1 MTVLDSS
8 RDRLGRSLGVLRLS
22 LTARC
27 NLACT
32 YCCPNNDEPQVQLDG
47 NDQLALI
54 RTACKLGVR
63 SLRLTGGEPL
73 LSDRLLPLLKAVSDG
88 RRDPRDP
95 LSGLDDVAITTNGIL
110 LTRERATALKQSGL
124 NRITVS
130 LDAATGQRF
139 GAMTGM
145 PERGSFLLDRVMAG
159 LEAARAAGFDPSCGA
174 LKLNS
179 VIQRHVN
186 DDQIVPLARLARRL
200 GVELRLIEFMDVGQR
215 NGWRPDQVIS
225 AAEMVA
231 RVEEQWPLV
240 PLGRSCA
247 ATARR
252 WKYSDGKGLLGVI
265 ASISEPFCGDCNRL
279 RITVDGMAFTCLFS
293 SHGTDLKPW
302 LKPSL
307 DSEGLR
313 RTMAGLWQNRSDR
326 FSEDRTRHISSQPR
340 AEMAYLGG

>member
-8 RDRLGRSLGVLRLS
+8 RDRLGRPLGVLRLS

-32 YCCPNNDEPQVQLDG
+32 YCRPDNVEPQIRLDC

-54 RTACKLGVR
+54 RTACALGVR

-73 LSDRLLPLLKAVSDG
+73 LSDRLLPLLEAVSAG
-88 RRDPRDP
+88 RCDPRDP
-95 LSGLDDVAITTNGIL
+95 LSGLDEVAITTNGVL
-110 LTRERATALKQSGL
+110 LTRERATALMQSGL

-159 LEAARAAGFDPSCGA
+159 LEAARDAGFDPSCGA

-186 DDQIVPLARLARRL
+186 DDQIIPLARLARRL

-215 NGWRPDQVIS
+215 NGWRPHQVIS

-231 RVEEQWPLV
+231 RVHQQWPLV
-240 PLGRSCA
+240 PLGRSSS

-252 WKYSDGKGLLGVI
+252 WTYKDGCGVLGVI
-265 ASISEPFCGDCNRL
+265 ASITEPFCGDCNRL

-293 SHGTDLKPW
+293 GQGTDLKPW
-302 LKPSL
+302 LKPAL
-307 DSEGLR
+307 DCEGLHR
-313 RTMAGLWQNRSDR
+313 AMAGLWQDRSDR
-326 FSEDRTRHISSQPR
+326 FSEERTRQVGLQPR